1 MPTRDEILAVYA
13 AGPEAV
19 VALVEQLQAQLLALT
34 ARVTALE
41 AQRAQDSHNSS
52 KPPASDGLARKTRS
66 LRQPGGNQP
75 GGQPG
80 HPGTTLTWTAA
91 PDVIVTHTPAT
102 CSHCGAPLTG
112 VPPSGAARRQVVD
125 LPPLRLVVTEH
136 QALACVCPC
145 CQTPNQAPFPPEVT
159 QPLQYGPGIK
169 ALAVYLLYYQLVP
182 WERTAELLT
191 DLFGQAPGEGSLASF
206 LATCYERLA
215 PVEAAIQA
223 AIRAGPLAQMDETG
237 VRIAGKTRWLHYV
250 GNARL
255 ALYRWH
261 AKRGREG
268 IEAVGVLPGFT
279 GIRVHDCWAP
289 YLSYEG
295 RYALCNAHLLREL
308 TFVAE
313 QTKQAWASGL
323 IALLLE
329 IKAAVAH
336 ARAAG
341 ETALAA
347 AVVAGFT
354 ARYAALVAEGR
365 AANPAPP
372 ASGPRGRPKQSA
384 AKNLLDRL
392 ERHAA
397 AVLAFMH
404 DFTIPF
410 DNNLAERDLRM
421 QKVQQKISG
430 GFRTPLG
437 ASQFCRIRGFIV
449 TLRKQGLHVL
459 SSLESIFTD
468 PPRLPAFAG

>member
-1 MPTRDEILAVYA
+1 MLTRDEILTVYA

-34 ARVTALE
+34 TRVTALE
-41 AQRAQDSHNSS
+41 AQRAKDSHNSS

-66 LRQPGGNQP
+66 LRQPSGKKP

-80 HPGTTLTWTAA
+80 HPGTTLTWTPH

-102 CSHCGAPLTG
+102 CTQCGAALTG
-112 VPPSGAARRQVVD
+112 VPPSGSERRQVVD

-136 QALACVCPC
+136 QALLCVCPAC
-145 CQTPNQAPFPPEVT
+145 RMPNQAPFPPEVN

-169 ALAVYLLYYQLVP
+169 ALAVYLLYYQLLP
-182 WERTAELLT
+182 WERTAELLA
-191 DLFGQAPGEGSLASF
+191 DLFGQAPGEGSLARF

-215 PVEAAIQA
+215 PVEAAIRE

-237 VRIAGKTRWLHYV
+237 VRIAGKTRWLHYA
-250 GNARL
+250 GNATL
-255 ALYRWH
+255 ALYSWH

-268 IEAVGVLPGFT
+268 IAAVGVLPEFAGT
-279 GIRVHDCWAP
+279 RVHDAWAP
-289 YLSYEG
+289 YLSYDG

-313 QTKQAWASGL
+313 QTKQAWANAL

-329 IKAAVAH
+329 IKGAVAQ
-336 ARAAG
+336 AGAAG
-341 ETALAA
+341 ATALPAA
-347 AVVAGFT
+347 AREAFT
-354 ARYAALVAEGR
+354 ARYAALVAQGLAE
-365 AANPAPP
+365 NPAPP
-372 ASGPRGRPKQSA
+372 ASGKRGRPKQSA

-392 ERHAA
+392 ERHRE

-404 DFTIPF
+404 DVMVPF

-421 QKVQQKISG
+421 LKVQQKISG
-430 GFRTPLG
+430 GFRTAPG
-437 ASQFCRIRGFIV
+437 ASHFCRIRGFVV
-449 TLRKQGLHVL
+449 TLRKQGSHVL
-459 SSLESIFTD
+459 SALQSV
-468 PPRLPAFAG
+468 FAGSPQLPVLSD